1 MTATPNVPETVQ
13 ELLERQEPREE
24 NINFQEL
31 ALKCLV
37 KCSAEQN
44 AQVAALILE
53 TLRDWHLQQCQEAD
67 NPLPW
72 CIDATRLDVALK
84 TLNLVSW

>member
-1 MTATPNVPETVQ
+1 MTATPETVQ
-13 ELLERQEPREE
+13 QLLELQEPREE
-24 NINFQEL
+24 DINFQEL
-31 ALKCLV
+31 ACKALLKCT
-37 KCSAEQN
+37 AEQS